1 VFKIAK
7 LACRVCKLLTSD
19 AKCPRHPDAK
29 LTESWKGRVIIL
41 DPNTSE
47 IAKKMG
53 ITEKGEYAI
62 RI

>member
-1 VFKIAK
+1 MVKQACKI
-7 LACRVCKLLTSD
+7 CKLLTTGPR
-19 AKCPRHPDAK
+19 CPRHPDAK
-29 LTESWKGRVIIL
+29 LTESWKGRIIIL

-62 RI
+62 RV